1 VTRIIAGVAKGRRLG
16 VRKDGTRPTADAV
29 RESIFSSLTAR
40 WSDLDDVNV
49 LDLFAGTGAFGLEA
63 LSRGAATAVLV
74 ESDRQAVRQLQANI
88 DAVGLAGAQVVG
100 RTVQAVLAASPPPA
114 APFDLVFADPP
125 YSDALEALPA
135 VRTALTVSGW
145 LADDALVVLE
155 HASRQRLPDDWPAG
169 FEPWPVRSYGQTE
182 VELAR
187 WYRPAS

>member
-1 VTRIIAGVAKGRRLG
+1 MTRIIAGVAKGRRLG
-16 VRKDGTRPTADAV
+16 VPKDGTRPTADAV

-63 LSRGAATAVLV
+63 LSRGAATAVFV
-74 ESDRQAVRQLQANI
+74 ESDRQAVRQLNANVE
-88 DAVGLAGAQVVG
+88 ALGLAGAQVIG
-100 RTVQAVLAASPPPA
+100 RTVQSVLAAPAPPA

-125 YSDALEALPA
+125 YADADELLATVRAALA
-135 VRTALTVSGW
+135 VPGW
-145 LADDALVVLE
+145 LAADALVVLE
-155 HASRQRLPDDWPAG
+155 RAARQRLPDAWPAG
-169 FEPWPVRSYGQTE
+169 FEPWPVRTYGQAA

>member
-1 VTRIIAGVAKGRRLG
+1 MTRIIAGVAKGRRLG
-16 VRKDGTRPTADAV
+16 VPKDGTRPTADAV

-63 LSRGAATAVLV
+63 LSRGAAAAVFV
-74 ESDRQAVRQLQANI
+74 ESDRQAVRQLQANV
-88 DAVGLAGAQVVG
+88 DAVGLAGAQVIG
-100 RTVQAVLAASPPPA
+100 RPVQTVLAAPAPPS

-125 YSDALEALPA
+125 YADAVEVLPA
-135 VRTALTVSGW
+135 VRTSLSVPGW

-155 HASRQRLPDDWPAG
+155 HASRQRLPDGWPTG
-169 FEPWPVRSYGQTE
+169 FEPWPVRSYGQAA

>member
-1 VTRIIAGVAKGRRLG
+1 VTRIIAGAAKGRRLG
-16 VRKDGTRPTADAV
+16 VPKDGTRPTADAV

-40 WSDLDDVNV
+40 WSDLEDVNV

-63 LSRGAATAVLV
+63 LSRGAATAVFV

-88 DAVGLAGAQVVG
+88 DAVGLAGAQVLG
-100 RTVQAVLAASPPPA
+100 RTVQTVLAASPPPS

-125 YSDALEALPA
+125 YADAVEVLPA
-135 VRTALTVSGW
+135 VRTALAVPGW

-155 HASRQRLPDDWPAG
+155 HAARQRLPDDWPAG
-169 FEPWPVRSYGQTE
+169 FEPWPVRSYGQAA
-182 VELAR
+182 VEPAR

>member
-1 VTRIIAGVAKGRRLG
+1 MTRIIAGQAKGRRLG
-16 VRKDGTRPTADAV
+16 VPKDGTRPTADAV

-63 LSRGAATAVLV
+63 LSRGAAAAVFV
-74 ESDRQAVRQLQANI
+74 ESDRQAVRQLQANV
-88 DAVGLAGAQVVG
+88 DAVGLAGAQVLG
-100 RTVQAVLAASPPPA
+100 RTVQAVLAAPPPPA

-125 YSDALEALPA
+125 YADAVDVLPA
-135 VRTALTVSGW
+135 VRTALTVPGW
-145 LADDALVVLE
+145 LSNDALVVLE
-155 HASRQRLPDDWPAG
+155 HAARQRLPDDWPAG
-169 FEPWPVRSYGQTE
+169 FEAWPVRSYGQAA